1 MEIFTQSC
9 KGMWDPSKRQ
19 VPYEGLR
26 SVVGRRNAL
35 DVLNSGNGG
44 QSVLEVGSDGL
55 DGVVDGET
63 GVYFHECEGYG
74 LDLGLE
80 EFHALGKYLGD
91 GLDDRVEVDV
101 RALGQDVVRGND
113 LSHSH
118 TSRSAEPAVG
128 AFVGDALIA
137 ALLASSDLDFP
148 ALGALE
154 EGVAVADKSLPAGG
168 ANLVCCHSR
177 TDNPAYIKK

>member
-19 VPYEGLR
+19 APYEGLR

-55 DGVVDGET
+55 D
-63 GVYFHECEGYG
+63 
-74 LDLGLE
+74 
-80 EFHALGKYLGD
+80 
-91 GLDDRVEVDV
+91 DRVEIDV